1 MIKLNLG
8 AWMEIIREEFAKA
21 TLDAAEYIRNDA
33 TLFNRSGVVPHVS
46 FTESGTRF
54 EALIWAEGMKAV
66 IAEWGSGSQM
76 DLSNP
81 FLPMYQSSPD
91 YNPERLNQGTTAILG
106 RPEGT
111 YTDLDGVQHYSSGNL
126 AGVNLEDGHI
136 FQAGG
141 EVQYTPHEAE
151 HYMRDAVMAN
161 KVIINERFILAIKN
175 SFRKIPI
182 KGEG

>member
-8 AWMEIIREEFAKA
+8 LWQEIIREEFAKA

-33 TLFNRSGVVPHVS
+33 VLFNRSGVVPHVM
-46 FTESGTRF
+46 FTELGTHLS
-54 EALIWAEGMKAV
+54 AMIWAEGMNAV

-81 FLPMYQSSPD
+81 FLPAYQSSPD
-91 YNPERLNQGTTAILG
+91 YNPERIKQGTTAIIG

-136 FQAGG
+136 FESGG
-141 EVQYTPHEAE
+141 EVKYAPHEAE
-151 HYMRDAVMAN
+151 HYMREAVNAN
-161 KVIINERFILAIKN
+161 RAIIHERFTLATRRC
-175 SFRKIPI
+175 FTRIPI